1 MPESRETG
9 NAKILVVDDEPN
21 IRELIR
27 MRLTSLGYEVI
38 AATNSAEALSEA
50 RRAVLDLAIVDL
62 KLGPEEDGL
71 KVMEQLFLI
80 NPRLPVI
87 ILTAHGS
94 IENAVEAV
102 QKGAY
107 SYLTKPYKPEELT
120 VHIKNALEKQRLSQR
135 VASLETMLQERF
147 QAKNMAAQSP
157 RMKEVLG
164 QVERAAQ
171 TDATIAIYGESGT
184 GKELIAQIIH
194 LQSRR
199 AKGSFVA
206 LNCGALPE
214 GLLENE
220 LFGHTKGAYTDAR
233 ETRMGLFA
241 QADRGTIFLDEI
253 GDTSPALQVKLLRV
267 LQERELRPLG
277 GERAI
282 KVDVRVIVASNKD
295 LRQAVERGA
304 FREDLFYRI
313 HVVPIYLPPLRE
325 RREDIPLLVDLFVHQ
340 YRIEMGKDVTGVT
353 PAAMQKMML
362 YHWPGNVRELK
373 NVIERAVILTT
384 HNLID
389 EQDLMHMTRAGDGQI
404 SSAGSSC
411 PAYKMAKENFEKGY
425 LIQLL
430 SQAKG
435 NVVQAASLAQRYRGD
450 FYRLMKKYGLKAE
463 DFK

>member
-1 MPESRETG
+1 
-9 NAKILVVDDEPN
+9 
-21 IRELIR
+21 
-27 MRLTSLGYEVI
+27 
-38 AATNSAEALSEA
+38 
-50 RRAVLDLAIVDL
+50 
-62 KLGPEEDGL
+62 
-71 KVMEQLFLI
+71 
-80 NPRLPVI
+80 
-87 ILTAHGS
+87 
-94 IENAVEAV
+94 
-102 QKGAY
+102 
-107 SYLTKPYKPEELT
+107 
-120 VHIKNALEKQRLSQR
+120 
-135 VASLETMLQERF
+135 
-147 QAKNMAAQSP
+147 
-157 RMKEVLG
+157 MKEVLG

-404 SSAGSSC
+404 SSAGSSN

-435 NVVQAASLAQRYRGD
+435 NVVQAAKLAQRYRGD